1 MIRMLGIIEDIPTGM
16 NKSVYDEA
24 IKKVESS
31 LGLSEYGPR
40 DLPPREVPTGF
51 SAAKWRAKRP
61 SSMPSQSPPPKRK
74 PGDIWQT
81 RQGWGAMNKDGQT
94 KYFNGDPKEEKFDA
108 EDFAKGTGNYS
119 PERLSAINLAG
130 SPKTEARPII
140 NNIDESGA
148 SDEAKKLGLD
158 YLRFGRWGKD
168 GKVTHITKNGK
179 LVPFTNNTPSSVK
192 TTNNKPI
199 GKNKVQTPQ
208 QDRNKQ
214 SDGTEWI
221 GKKVKTNSVVNRKNA
236 NKVGTVYSVSWDD
249 DERSGEEDEDG
260 FPPRGL
266 VLHIKYDGNS
276 KNPMDDVE
284 SSFVDETEPIN
295 DNINARQT
303 IESLIRSPRLK
314 KMVNEEYKKLLEDCE
329 KEAPKIE
336 KKLEDMR
343 SKMCEDF
350 MKLERKGTFTE
361 EAGEKRIQ
369 VNTVAELIDVPVNE
383 LMLYFLNSVKVS
395 NERKLVEYRLGH
407 VYFYASKAE

>member
-31 LGLSEYGPR
+31 LGLSEYGPS

-130 SPKTEARPII
+130 SPKTEVR
-140 NNIDESGA
+140 
-148 SDEAKKLGLD
+148 
-158 YLRFGRWGKD
+158 R
-168 GKVTHITKNGK
+168 T
-179 LVPFTNNTPSSVK
+179 
-192 TTNNKPI
+192 
-199 GKNKVQTPQ
+199 
-208 QDRNKQ
+208 
-214 SDGTEWI
+214 
-221 GKKVKTNSVVNRKNA
+221 
-236 NKVGTVYSVSWDD
+236 
-249 DERSGEEDEDG
+249 
-260 FPPRGL
+260 
-266 VLHIKYDGNS
+266 
-276 KNPMDDVE
+276 VE
-284 SSFVDETEPIN
+284 SLLHS
-295 DNINARQT
+295 
-303 IESLIRSPRLK
+303 SRLQ
-314 KMVNEEYKKLLEDCE
+314 KMVKEEYKKLLEDCE
-329 KEAPKIE
+329 KDAPKIE

-350 MKLERKGTFTE
+350 MTLERKGTFTE
-361 EAGEKRIQ
+361 AAGEKRIQ

-383 LMLYFLNSVKVS
+383 LMLYFLNSVKTS

-407 VYFYASKAE
+407 VYFYASTAE